1 MSEYSISSSED
12 AFKFLMTYFSSTK
25 FYWYAYWYVYCVN
38 LFANW
43 PTPQPPPNSDDKKL
57 DSSSASTH
65 LDNTS
70 TVALKDSTQTIALSP
85 AFLSENGAHPDSST
99 KVPPAFPE
107 KAGGPT
113 RTKRRKTG
121 KDKIEAVIHETYP
134 NVVREVY
141 SGKSLNKAAV
151 RAGISRTSFF
161 KWRYMAEMK
170 IVDAAHYLELQRK
183 FSRSSQK
190 LSEECRR
197 CVAER
202 ESPFFELAE
211 QLRTDRKLL
220 PLVYSVFSSRV

>member
-1 MSEYSISSSED
+1 MSGNSISSSED
-12 AFKFLMTYFSSTK
+12 AFKFLMTYFSSAK

-38 LFANW
+38 LFGNW
-43 PTPQPPPNSDDKKL
+43 PTPQPPANSDDQKL
-57 DSSSASTH
+57 GPSSTSTH
-65 LDNTS
+65 LDNS
-70 TVALKDSTQTIALSP
+70 TAVTLKDSTQNKALSP
-85 AFLSENGAHPDSST
+85 AFLSENGATPDSTT
-99 KVPPAFPE
+99 KVSPTFSE

-121 KDKIEAVIHETYP
+121 KDKIEAVIHEIYP
-134 NVVREVY
+134 NVVKEVY
-141 SGKSLNKAAV
+141 SGKSLNKAAM
-151 RAGISRTSFF
+151 RAEISRTSFF

-202 ESPFFELAE
+202 DSPYFELAE

-220 PLVYSVFSSRV
+220 PLVYSIFSPRA